1 LSAASGLKVGKVA
14 TNHLWTYA
22 VLRLHIYATIE
33 GILYNGFDKVVA
45 VSEEIEKECRPFIL
59 RKDKLLVIANGIDLR
74 PFAFDSKDN
83 ERRSTRAQ
91 LGFAEHDLVIGNIA
105 RLSIEKDQA
114 LLLRAFKLL
123 TELSKSSSFK
133 LLIAGDGPEEERL
146 RKFAQE
152 LGVQNQ
158 CLFAGFRKDIP
169 QLLNAVDVYVQSSRR
184 EGLPMIIL
192 EAMAARTAIVSTR
205 AGGIPAVIT
214 DGQEG
219 RLVDIGDADQ
229 LTRALNEVLSNP
241 DERKRLAQR
250 ARHRVE
256 EEFSAHTMA
265 DRYMAIYRE
274 ITES

>member
-1 LSAASGLKVGKVA
+1 
-14 TNHLWTYA
+14 
-22 VLRLHIYATIE
+22 
-33 GILYNGFDKVVA
+33 
-45 VSEEIEKECRPFIL
+45 
-59 RKDKLLVIANGIDLR
+59 
-74 PFAFDSKDN
+74 
-83 ERRSTRAQ
+83 
-91 LGFAEHDLVIGNIA
+91 
-105 RLSIEKDQA
+105 
-114 LLLRAFKLL
+114 
-123 TELSKSSSFK
+123 
-133 LLIAGDGPEEERL
+133 
-146 RKFAQE
+146 
-152 LGVQNQ
+152 
-158 CLFAGFRKDIP
+158 
-169 QLLNAVDVYVQSSRR
+169 
-184 EGLPMIIL
+184 MIIL